1 MLLVGLG
8 IWLGLRQYSRHMIVA
23 KHVPYVPDLA
33 AFPAAL
39 TDNIAEAEAQS
50 RHWREALQGLGTL
63 AALYHANGLYP
74 EALSCYRGLSLIEPS
89 NARWPYFIASIAAS
103 YGRMDEALP
112 LFQRAVELAPEYLP
126 ARLCLA
132 EALFKLNRVPEAVSA
147 YTKVL
152 QREAGNPDALLG
164 LARCDLVT
172 GDRSKARERL
182 RKALTQNPDFVG
194 GIALLAT
201 VNEQAGDTVAANA
214 LRQRISHRQPAS
226 PPDAWMDELYEWC
239 FDPYRLSVAAAIANS
254 AGNRARGMELAERAV
269 ALAPG
274 RASYRRTAAQ
284 IMLAA
289 GNPAGARRHLE
300 EAVKSEP
307 GDSDAWLL
315 LIEALRGLGQDQAEQ
330 AALQLGLVHCP
341 ESGGLHLARAQAL
354 ASARRVPEAIV
365 EFKLSAALSPHD
377 PAPLVQ
383 MADLCFASGQA
394 ETGLDALHAA
404 LGRQPGNPLALTSL
418 MFYHVVTGDEVSALQ
433 QWQEIRNQ
441 PRTPSVLLDR
451 LREAYH
457 QQFKRD
463 LR

>member
-1 MLLVGLG
+1 
-8 IWLGLRQYSRHMIVA
+8 
-23 KHVPYVPDLA
+23 
-33 AFPAAL
+33 
-39 TDNIAEAEAQS
+39 
-50 RHWREALQGLGTL
+50 
-63 AALYHANGLYP
+63 
-74 EALSCYRGLSLIEPS
+74 
-89 NARWPYFIASIAAS
+89 
-103 YGRMDEALP
+103 
-112 LFQRAVELAPEYLP
+112 
-126 ARLCLA
+126 
-132 EALFKLNRVPEAVSA
+132 
-147 YTKVL
+147 
-152 QREAGNPDALLG
+152 
-164 LARCDLVT
+164 
-172 GDRSKARERL
+172 
-182 RKALTQNPDFVG
+182 
-194 GIALLAT
+194 
-201 VNEQAGDTVAANA
+201 
-214 LRQRISHRQPAS
+214 
-226 PPDAWMDELYEWC
+226 
-239 FDPYRLSVAAAIANS
+239 
-254 AGNRARGMELAERAV
+254 MELAERAV